1 MIPAFYNAGKNQ
13 SKPNDQKSA
22 SESVAKSSSA
32 TKVDQKSEVSLPIAI
47 PTEHPIIK
55 NQTADKTDAKKTK
68 KVQQKETT
76 TSTSP
81 AHGLATLKSLIAK
94 AAAGTL
100 SSKSSSS
107 KIYGDVVTKSEDK
120 DEYSKPSPPKSPID
134 VRGKELKGSPPG
146 KAKTKTSSTTSTSTT
161 NTSTSVV
168 ANSNEDVGV
177 QENDYWLEEKLKMQN
192 TLAYQS
198 FQKGAMLKK
207 NLTSKGTSPPP
218 QTIST
223 QVQYF
228 LF

>member
-120 DEYSKPSPPKSPID
+120 DEYSKLSPPKSPSD

-228 LF
+228 PF

>member
-228 LF
+228 PF